1 MIMNV
6 EYFKIK
12 KVVFILLFLFVFS
25 LVIDNLFKL
34 IFVVIV
40 DDLNIFVMIVSW

>member
-1 MIMNV
+1 MNV